1 MRPVHHMRASLERAA
16 EDALPPGICTAR
28 AENGAQPPGIFIC
41 SERTILYSN
50 RRFLL
55 AVTRSLVRNG
65 VATRYHMGTI
75 FEVKTALY
83 GSVQAQIECDARG
96 STHLFL
102 LNVPNS
108 ELWRAVVLEEEL
120 LAWDVIP
127 AVGSSLPIGSLPTLE
142 ETNATILLRRRLAEL
157 LLEGKADGL
166 LLTSRNEPQ
175 EGP

>member
-1 MRPVHHMRASLERAA
+1 MFPVHHMRASLERAA

-65 VATRYHMGTI
+65 VATRYHMGTV
-75 FEVKTALY
+75 FEVKTALH

-127 AVGSSLPIGSLPTLE
+127 AVGSSLPIGSLPTTE
-142 ETNATILLRRRLAEL
+142 ETKAQSLLRRRLAEL

-175 EGP
+175 DA